1 MTLSDTGEARVR
13 GYLYVL
19 ERSLRASL
27 PAAVVT
33 DAVREVES
41 HIRDRVAEIE
51 PLPDERAALE
61 RVLAALGTPT
71 RVARGYSL
79 ELSVEEA
86 LTTGRLT
93 STLRVI
99 WLMATTTIAGFF
111 AAIFLFTGYVT
122 GAAFLLLAV
131 MQPFMP
137 DRIGFIMRDGV
148 PQGFGMR
155 DQLMPDVEIV
165 GGWWVLPF
173 CLIAGLALLVL
184 THKGARAWL
193 RWIQTRIRVKES
205 A

>member
-1 MTLSDTGEARVR
+1 MTLSETGEARVR
-13 GYLYVL
+13 GYLYVF
-19 ERSLRASL
+19 ERSLRTSVA
-27 PAAVVT
+27 PAIVS

-41 HIRDRVAEIE
+41 HIRERVAETP

-79 ELSVEEA
+79 ELSVDEA

-99 WLMATTTIAGFF
+99 WLLATTTVGGFI

-122 GAAFLLLAV
+122 GASFLLLAV
-131 MQPFMP
+131 MQPFIP
-137 DRIGFIMRDGV
+137 GRIGLVVVNGM

-155 DQLMPDVEIV
+155 EGPGVEIV
-165 GGWWVLPF
+165 GGWWVLPL
-173 CLIAGLALLVL
+173 CLIAGLGLLVL
-184 THKGARAWL
+184 THKGARAWM
-193 RWIQTRIRVKES
+193 RWIRTRIRAKES
-205 A
+205 S

>member
-1 MTLSDTGEARVR
+1 MTLSDSGEARVR

-19 ERSLRASL
+19 ERSLRSSL
-27 PAAVVT
+27 PPAVVA

-41 HIRDRVAEIE
+41 HIRERVAEMD

-93 STLRVI
+93 ATLRAI
-99 WLMATTTIAGFF
+99 WLMATKTAAGFL
-111 AAIFLFTGYVT
+111 AALVLFTGYVT
-122 GAAFLLLAV
+122 GGAFVLLAA

-137 DRIGFIMRDGV
+137 DRIGLIVVDGV
-148 PQGFGMR
+148 PHGFGMR
-155 DQLMPDVEIV
+155 DAAPGVEIV
-165 GGWWVLPF
+165 SGWWVLPL
-173 CLIAGLALLVL
+173 CLVL
-184 THKGARAWL
+184 GLTAPVLTQKGARTWL
-193 RWIQTRIRVKES
+193 RWIRTRIRTKES
-205 A
+205 P